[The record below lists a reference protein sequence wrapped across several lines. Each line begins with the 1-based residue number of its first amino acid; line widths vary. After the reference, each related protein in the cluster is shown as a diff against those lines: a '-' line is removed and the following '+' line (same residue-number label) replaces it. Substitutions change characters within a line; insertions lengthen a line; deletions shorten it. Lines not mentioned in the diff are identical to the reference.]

1 MIIIP
6 NNELPKQMMADFFA
20 KHWGTP
26 KMVISSG
33 IFRCN
38 ELDGYAAVDESGE
51 IIGCI
56 TYVIDRKDC
65 EIISLDSIIEKKG
78 FGTALLQQ
86 VEETAKHAHCH
97 RIKLITTNDN
107 VHAMAFYQKRGYQFA
122 ALFPNAVEKAR
133 QIKPEIPVKA
143 ENGILIRDEILFSKI
158 IAENE

>member
-26 KMVISSG
+26 EMVISSG

-56 TYVIDRKDC
+56 TYVIDGKDC

-78 FGTALLQQ
+78 FSCFTAAGSGSKVIIIPQ
-86 VEETAKHAHCH
+86 V
-97 RIKLITTNDN
+97 
-107 VHAMAFYQKRGYQFA
+107 
-122 ALFPNAVEKAR
+122 
-133 QIKPEIPVKA
+133 
-143 ENGILIRDEILFSKI
+143 S
-158 IAENE
+158 